1 MKKVVALLLTVV
13 MVSMFTAV
21 GFADSEENG
30 NQITVNGKAL
40 TSEEKKAVT
49 ADGKL
54 FSRFG
59 ISPESLEVRN
69 ITDEEKIQYD
79 ITFDNGEINIL
90 EIEKNEEGTVQMD
103 VYEGEKHDAVSLTK
117 DGTLVVNGNIV
128 TINESKSLD
137 NTPRGRTSVYS
148 KKPQKGKSEEYTK

>member
-1 MKKVVALLLTVV
+1 MKKLVALLLTVV
-13 MVSMFTAV
+13 MMSMFTAV

-40 TSEEKKAVT
+40 TSEEKKAVV
-49 ADGKL
+49 ADEKL

-79 ITFDNGEINIL
+79 ITFDNGEINNL

-103 VYEGEKHDAVSLTK
+103 VYEGEKHDTVSLTK

-128 TINESKSLD
+128 RCWGQKPHNSL
-137 NTPRGRTSVYS
+137 NICTLKIS
-148 KKPQKGKSEEYTK
+148 

>member
-1 MKKVVALLLTVV
+1 MGRHLHLKK
-13 MVSMFTAV
+13 
-21 GFADSEENG
+21 
-30 NQITVNGKAL
+30 
-40 TSEEKKAVT
+40 KKTVT

-90 EIEKNEEGTVQMD
+90 EIEKM
-103 VYEGEKHDAVSLTK
+103 
-117 DGTLVVNGNIV
+117 
-128 TINESKSLD
+128 
-137 NTPRGRTSVYS
+137 
-148 KKPQKGKSEEYTK
+148 KKELYKWTYMRERNMMLYLSQKTER

>member
-1 MKKVVALLLTVV
+1 MKKLVALLLTVV
-13 MVSMFTAV
+13 MMSMFTAV

-40 TSEEKKAVT
+40 TSEEKKAVV
-49 ADGKL
+49 ADEKL

-79 ITFDNGEINIL
+79 ITFDNGEINNL
-90 EIEKNEEGTVQMD
+90 EIEKNEEGTV
-103 VYEGEKHDAVSLTK
+103 
-117 DGTLVVNGNIV
+117 
-128 TINESKSLD
+128 
-137 NTPRGRTSVYS
+137 
-148 KKPQKGKSEEYTK
+148 